1 MFGFWIVGLL
11 CRNVKAQGLARCPA
25 WWAGTQ
31 VVVLGFRIKS
41 DRNLKEVDDLANVGL
56 FGVTW
61 LPNRGETRR
70 AAGLEPFQCASF
82 SFQAHSLALGRQR
95 CGLN

>member
-11 CRNVKAQGLARCPA
+11 CRNVKAQGLARTLV
-25 WWAGTQ
+25 G
-31 VVVLGFRIKS
+31 VLGFRIKS

-82 SFQAHSLALGRQR
+82 SFQAHSLALGRQL